1 MLRRRL
7 AAIAVTLAVAAG
19 WLTLTAG
26 PAAADYVYCP
36 PEGGDCYLVVTN
48 PGGPG
53 GPGNG
58 GGGGGGG
65 GGVLRCSTDGEGGMI
80 VGCLHHYGYYM
91 GDGCFSKLME
101 PQPPAGDPF
110 WEGHAPG
117 DGAVYVISCGW
128 PGFVVPNF
136 EWRATAPP
144 GFGGLPS
151 PAELAARAINQLPI
165 RGPVITTAPDAAGS
179 GLVGLPVWIWT
190 PAFEA
195 TWGPSSR
202 TASVPGLSVTAT
214 AKATKIVYQ
223 MGNGDSITCTAPG
236 TPYHPSFGRA
246 KSPDCGYNG
255 YAKPSSTVGGRY
267 TITGT
272 TTWQINW
279 AGGGETGDVTVTRTS
294 TATIDI
300 DELQV
305 ITS

>member
-7 AAIAVTLAVAAG
+7 AAAAVVLATVAGLLVA
-19 WLTLTAG
+19 TAG

-36 PEGGDCYLVVTN
+36 PEGGDCYMVVTKPGSPPG

-53 GPGNG
+53 GGPS
-58 GGGGGGG
+58 G
-65 GGVLRCSTDGEGGMI
+65 GGVLQCSTENEGGMI

-128 PGFVVPNF
+128 PGLVAPNF

-165 RGPVITTAPDAAGS
+165 RGPIITTAPDAAGA

-190 PAFEA
+190 PQTEA

-202 TASVPGLSVTAT
+202 SASVPGLSVTAT
-214 AKATKIVYQ
+214 AKASKIVYQ
-223 MGNGDSITCTAPG
+223 MGNGASITCTSPG

-246 KSPDCGYNG
+246 KSPDCGYDG
-255 YAKPSSTVGGRY
+255 YPTPTPGDTRY

-272 TTWQINW
+272 TTWQIHW
-279 AGGGETGDVTVTRTS
+279 AGGGQTGDLTVTRTS